1 VRRPGNDAPQTLA
14 GLGDAVLDALPISL
28 YVVDRDLR
36 VVAWNRMRE
45 RGPLGRPRSEALG
58 RHLRETLTPQ
68 GFRATLPVLES
79 VLRSG
84 VPHEETTET
93 RDGTRLFHVRRL
105 PVRRGGRVS
114 HVLSW
119 FDDITER
126 RAMEMRLI
134 ASDRLAFLGQLVAGV
149 AHEVSNPLAGIAGC
163 AEALASLAAGKP
175 SRKARRE
182 AIEFRDLIRGEVARC
197 ERIVRSL
204 LDTARSTAG
213 STAELSAT
221 VGTTLRLLERHPAF
235 ARVKVVSRIP
245 QGLPAARID
254 PDSLKQ
260 VVMALAINAAK
271 AMPGGGTLT
280 LKAGAADGRLLLDVV
295 DSGPGVPATLR
306 SRIFEPFFSTDSVSG
321 SGLGL
326 AIARSLVRGRGGD
339 LVYRPRARPGGSFRV
354 VLAAAPR
361 RA

>member
-1 VRRPGNDAPQTLA
+1 
-14 GLGDAVLDALPISL
+14 
-28 YVVDRDLR
+28 
-36 VVAWNRMRE
+36 M
-45 RGPLGRPRSEALG
+45 
-58 RHLRETLTPQ
+58 
-68 GFRATLPVLES
+68 
-79 VLRSG
+79 
-84 VPHEETTET
+84 
-93 RDGTRLFHVRRL
+93 
-105 PVRRGGRVS
+105 
-114 HVLSW
+114 
-119 FDDITER
+119 
-126 RAMEMRLI
+126 
-134 ASDRLAFLGQLVAGV
+134 
-149 AHEVSNPLAGIAGC
+149 
-163 AEALASLAAGKP
+163 
-175 SRKARRE
+175 
-182 AIEFRDLIRGEVARC
+182 EFRDLIRGEVARC

-280 LKAGAADGRLLLDVV
+280 LKAGAADGRLVLDVV